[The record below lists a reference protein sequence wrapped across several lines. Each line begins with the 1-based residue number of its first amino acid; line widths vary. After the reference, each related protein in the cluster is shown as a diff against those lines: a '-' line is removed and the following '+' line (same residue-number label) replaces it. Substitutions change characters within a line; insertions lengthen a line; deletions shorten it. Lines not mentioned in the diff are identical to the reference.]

1 MKSWASIVSN
11 TPSIQTA
18 TRGAAAATAA
28 TAATAA
34 ATAAT
39 AATRDR
45 ATSLAF
51 IASDKLVTEKQ
62 QSVAFRPFENSHPSH
77 KTLIRPDAPTV
88 VPIYDENP
96 NTATYF
102 DSDSKWYFDSDD
114 KWYFDSD
121 DKWYF
126 DSDDECFYQERQIF
140 SDDE

>member
-11 TPSIQTA
+11 PPSTA
-18 TRGAAAATAA
+18 
-28 TAATAA
+28 AA

-51 IASDKLVTEKQ
+51 IASDELVTEKQ

-114 KWYFDSD
+114 
-121 DKWYF
+121 
-126 DSDDECFYQERQIF
+126 ECFYQERQIF

>member
-11 TPSIQTA
+11 TPST
-18 TRGAAAATAA
+18 
-28 TAATAA
+28 A

-77 KTLIRPDAPTV
+77 ETLIRPDAPTV
-88 VPIYDENP
+88 VPIYD
-96 NTATYF
+96 TATYF

>member
-28 TAATAA
+28 T
-34 ATAAT
+34 
-39 AATRDR
+39 RDR

-51 IASDKLVTEKQ
+51 IESDELVTEKQ

-140 SDDE
+140 SDDD

>member
-11 TPSIQTA
+11 TPST
-18 TRGAAAATAA
+18 
-28 TAATAA
+28 A

-77 KTLIRPDAPTV
+77 ETLIRPDAPTV
-88 VPIYDENP
+88 VPIYD
-96 NTATYF
+96 TATYF
-102 DSDSKWYFDSDD
+102 DSDS

>member
-1 MKSWASIVSN
+1 MKSWA
-11 TPSIQTA
+11 TA
-18 TRGAAAATAA
+18 AAAATAA
-28 TAATAA
+28 TAATRGAA
-34 ATAAT
+34 AAT

-51 IASDKLVTEKQ
+51 IASNELVTEKQ

-102 DSDSKWYFDSDD
+102 DSDD

-140 SDDE
+140 SDDD